1 MPDIFTYGSLMCEDI
16 MHRVAA
22 CRLTA
27 TPASLSGYRR
37 SRLHGLEYPAIFP
50 AQGGE
55 VSGILYLGLNPEALQ
70 RLDIFEG
77 ELYSREE
84 LVVTAGGKPLPAMA
98 YVLKRP
104 YHHLLSGQEWHL
116 AEFLQGGKARF
127 EAAYF
132 GFASLEGENPA
143 G

>member
-16 MHRVAA
+16 MLRVAA

-27 TPASLSGYRR
+27 TPASLSGYLR
-37 SRLHGLEYPAIFP
+37 SRLHGLDYPAIFP

-55 VSGILYLGLNPEALQ
+55 VNGILYLDLNPQALQ

-77 ELYSREE
+77 EMYRRKE
-84 LVVTAGGKPLPAMA
+84 LIVTSAGKPLPAMA
-98 YVLKRP
+98 YVLKNP
-104 YHHLLSGQEWHL
+104 YHHLLSGKEWHL

-127 EAAYF
+127 EAAYL
-132 GFASLEGENPA
+132 GFASLEGETSA
-143 G
+143 R